1 MRALR
6 ALGSAFAYFTVLPVG
21 RFTLSPAPDADALS
35 FLPFVGAF
43 LGLLVAGA
51 MLLARWAFGDTAASF
66 TAIASVWLLTG
77 ALHVDGYLDCADA
90 LFASVSVERRHEIL
104 KDPRHG
110 TFALAGMALLAGAWW
125 VAVSPLQKLDPIH
138 VVAVFVIALASA
150 RLAAVFLA
158 YLFPY
163 GRAGTPTAAFVA
175 KPNPWVL
182 LTIWLALHV
191 LIVLFV
197 PMASVVVIGAIAFA
211 ALAAKWMASR
221 LGGGLVGDCYGAII
235 AILEPGIVFAVASM
249 LIGNP
254 R

>member
-21 RFTLSPAPDADALS
+21 RLSLSPAPDTDALS
-35 FLPFVGAF
+35 FLPFVGVC

-51 MLLARWAFGDTAASF
+51 MLLARWAFGDIAASF
-66 TAIASVWLLTG
+66 TAIAGVWLVTG

-110 TFALAGMALLAGAWW
+110 TFALVGMALLAGAWW
-125 VAVSPLQKLDPIH
+125 VAVTPLQKLDTFH

-158 YLFPY
+158 YIFPY
-163 GRAGTPTAAFVA
+163 GRAGTPTAAFIA
-175 KPNPWVL
+175 KPNV
-182 LTIWLALHV
+182 
-191 LIVLFV
+191 VLFALMLIALEV
-197 PMASVVVIGAIAFA
+197 LAFFLLPMATLVVLAAILVPLA
-211 ALAAKWMASR
+211 AAKWMASR

-235 AILEPGIVFAVASM
+235 AILEPGIVFALAQ
-249 LIGNP
+249 LLA